1 MFVCCFDLEGVF
13 LPEFWI
19 EISKRFKIDSLKLTT
34 RDIPDYDRLMR
45 YRLKILRRENIRLAD
60 LLGVIEKIRPLPGA
74 LRFLDRIRSVCPVII
89 LSDTY
94 YEFAGAPVKKL
105 GSPVLFCNWLKT
117 DRRGFISGYVLR
129 QKDGK
134 RHAVKALQK
143 IGFQVKAVGDSFNDL
158 SMLRTADKGFLFNP
172 PPGIRNR
179 YRQFPVAEDYEE
191 LLRFLLHK
199 PVTFKTKSR
208 KAH

>member
-45 YRLKILRRENIRLAD
+45 YRLKILRREDIRLTD
-60 LLGVIEKIRPLPGA
+60 LLEVIETIRPLPGA
-74 LRFLDRIRSVCPVII
+74 LRFLNRIRSVCPVII

-134 RHAVKALQK
+134 RHAVKALQN

-158 SMLRTADKGFLFNP
+158 SMLRTADAGFLFNP
-172 PPGIRNR
+172 PQGIRNQ
-179 YRQFPVAEDYEE
+179 YRQFPVAENYGE
-191 LLRFLLHK
+191 LLEFLLPESAALRK
-199 PVTFKTKSR
+199 KSR
-208 KAH
+208 KAL